1 MPRGLT
7 RVKTGLTK
15 KQIQEKI
22 LKTQETSSIG
32 GPPKKIHILIKT
44 KLIFVVFKRMKNING
59 IYFFWF
65 K

>member
-32 GPPKKIHILIKT
+32 GPPKKKYFNKDKIN
-44 KLIFVVFKRMKNING
+44 FCSFQKNEK
-59 IYFFWF
+59 Y
-65 K
+65 

>member
-1 MPRGLT
+1 MSRGLT

-32 GPPKKIHILIKT
+32 GPPKKKNLIKI